1 MMSESNWIP
10 EPSDET
16 RPFFDGAAQGRLRL
30 QACTN
35 CGRWSYPLMTLCGEC
50 GSGEIEWRDT
60 CGRGTVFSHARLMRP
75 YHPRHQDRLPL
86 VLAQVDI
93 EEGLR
98 LMTNIIDIDPA
109 QVRVGQAVE
118 VAFETFEDGGI
129 LPVFKIAGQ

>member
-1 MMSESNWIP
+1 MNV
-10 EPSDET
+10 
-16 RPFFDGAAQGRLRL
+16 
-30 QACTN
+30 
-35 CGRWSYPLMTLCGEC
+35 CGEC
-50 GSGEIEWRDT
+50 GSREIEWRDT
-60 CGRGTVFSHARLMRP
+60 SGRGTVFSHARLMRA

-109 QVRVGQAVE
+109 EVRVGQAVE

-129 LPVFKIAGQ
+129 LPVFKITG

>member
-1 MMSESNWIP
+1 MNEANWIP

-30 QACTN
+30 QVCKN
-35 CGRWSYPLMTLCGEC
+35 CGRWSYPLMTVCGEC
-50 GSGEIEWRDT
+50 GSREIEWRDA
-60 CGRGTVFSHARLMRP
+60 CGRGTVFSHARLMRA

-93 EEGLR
+93 EQGLR

-129 LPVFKIAGQ
+129 LPVFKIAG

>member
-1 MMSESNWIP
+1 
-10 EPSDET
+10 
-16 RPFFDGAAQGRLRL
+16 
-30 QACTN
+30 
-35 CGRWSYPLMTLCGEC
+35 MTLCGEC